1 MRSGHKFYAN
11 ICVVVSP
18 REEYEVCPIDCLVSQ
33 LGGTVGIFFG
43 VSIMEVIFLMEWLLA
58 ALLSRIQTNKQ

>member
-1 MRSGHKFYAN
+1 MCA
-11 ICVVVSP
+11 P

-43 VSIMEVIFLMEWLLA
+43 VSIIEVIFLMEWLLS
-58 ALLSRIQTNKQ
+58 ALLSRIQANKQ